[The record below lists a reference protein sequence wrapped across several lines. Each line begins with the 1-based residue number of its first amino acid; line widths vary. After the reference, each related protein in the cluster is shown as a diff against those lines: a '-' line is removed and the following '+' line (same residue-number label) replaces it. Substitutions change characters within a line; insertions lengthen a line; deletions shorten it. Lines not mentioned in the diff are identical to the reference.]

1 MNKPLF
7 VQNRVP
13 SRRRGGFTLVEL
25 LVVITIIGILA
36 GIAIP
41 AVMAALRAVNKGVVK
56 NDIHQ
61 LEAACLA
68 YKAKYGEFPPDGTD
82 ADAVTRHVRKV
93 FPHYTGAAPTGLTPF
108 NSLTF
113 WLGGIWDGTKKQF
126 IGFSADPTDPFN
138 PNTASRT
145 APFFEF
151 DPSRTDWSTASSYIK
166 VGTTDITKAIRY
178 WPPKTD
184 GNKPA
189 GAVAYFRADDG
200 AYLAN
205 GKTKRVQ
212 DTDSK
217 FVLAAQ
223 DSWLT
228 TVAANPIWINPKT
241 FQIFS
246 SGLGGKYGFANPGNT
261 DRINFPSGETKFGGS
276 AYDEETYDD
285 ITNFSD
291 GTLEDSMP

>member
-68 YKAKYGEFPPDGTD
+68 YKAKYGEFPPDGTN

-93 FPHYTGAAPTGLTPF
+93 FPRFNGTIPAAMTGSLNPF

-113 WLGGIWDGTKKQF
+113 WLGGFWDGTKF
-126 IGFSADPTDPFN
+126 TGFSADPTDPFN
-138 PNTASRT
+138 KNTASRT

-151 DPSRTDWSTASSYIK
+151 NPNQVVSNGDITVPLAS
-166 VGTTDITKAIRY
+166 GTTTTMPSVLY

-184 GNKPA
+184 GNKA
-189 GAVAYFRADDG
+189 SNGGAVAYFRATDG
-200 AYLAN
+200 AYTYPSA
-205 GKTKRVQ
+205 KCQ
-212 DTDSK
+212 DPGNNSK
-217 FVLAAQ
+217 HVYPAQ
-223 DSWLT
+223 DSVRSSPT
-228 TVAANPIWINPKT
+228 ATVWINPKT

-246 SGLGGKYGFANPGNT
+246 SGLGGEYGNPA
-261 DRINFPSGETKFGGS
+261 DRINFPSGEAVNGGS